1 MNSKIKNSL
10 FRILQIPYKFLPKP
24 MCNLIWDISLI
35 SDALLAVVYRRL
47 YINKYAKKAGSKI
60 HIGKYVVIK
69 NIQNLSI
76 GNNVSIHS
84 FNYIDAYGGIDI
96 GNNVAIAGHSTLI
109 SSDHTW
115 KDKSKPIKYNNI
127 EPKKIVIEDDVWI
140 AAGVKVLGGNK
151 IRRRCVI
158 GAGAVVNK
166 NTEANSLY
174 VGVPI
179 KKLRR

>member
-69 NIQNLSI
+69 K
-76 GNNVSIHS
+76 
-84 FNYIDAYGGIDI
+84 Y
-96 GNNVAIAGHSTLI
+96 
-109 SSDHTW
+109 
-115 KDKSKPIKYNNI
+115 SKFKY
-127 EPKKIVIEDDVWI
+127 WQ
-140 AAGVKVLGGNK
+140 
-151 IRRRCVI
+151 
-158 GAGAVVNK
+158 
-166 NTEANSLY
+166 
-174 VGVPI
+174 
-179 KKLRR
+179 